1 MPSDSRTA
9 PAHDSRP
16 LPTLAWALFLGMS
29 WTWCIGMFLPVL
41 MVRELGFWGWVIFA
55 VPNVLGAGAMGWV
68 LRDTATSERL
78 VREHSSACAAFSAVT
93 ILFQV
98 TFAGWVVAALVGKWG
113 GLLFLGTIL
122 VTVASGRWVR
132 RGEWITALLVFL
144 TSLSAFW
151 LAVRWGSDL
160 PFAGIPMP
168 RLQPGGAP
176 AGAGHPLSGLLYL
189 APVCV
194 FGFLLCP
201 YLDLTFHRARQ
212 RTSPRA
218 GAVAFAVGFG
228 GPFLLMIV
236 FTFWYARLLAP
247 LAAGQPATFLPERL
261 RWAIAA
267 HMAVQLG
274 YTVGVHWA
282 ALGWRPPF
290 TDAAKVAGGLLG
302 FVAGLVPQAL
312 GLFADHL
319 APTRLSRG
327 ELVYRG
333 FLAFYGLIFP
343 AYAWLCMLPTPDGSG
358 LTRRKLRVFAAAV
371 IAAGPM
377 FWLGFIER
385 KMIWLLPGLA
395 VVLLARLLLLRSDSA
410 KSSRASLPRAAGIDS
425 RR

>member
-1 MPSDSRTA
+1 MADAAVLELRAVEGFYGESQVLHGVDLTVQRGEIV
-9 PAHDSRP
+9 
-16 LPTLAWALFLGMS
+16 TL
-29 WTWCIGMFLPVL
+29 IGRNGAGKTTTLRAVMGILRQRRGSVRVMGQETIGFLPEKIA
-41 MVRELGFWGWVIFA
+41 RLGVGYVPEERGIFA
-55 VPNVLGAGAMGWV
+55 SLNVI
-68 LRDTATSERL
+68 EN
-78 VREHSSACAAFSAVT
+78 
-93 ILFQV
+93 
-98 TFAGWVVAALVGKWG
+98 
-113 GLLFLGTIL
+113 LL
-122 VTVASGRWVR
+122 
-132 RGEWITALLVFL
+132 
-144 TSLSAFW
+144 
-151 LAVRWGSDL
+151 L
-160 PFAGIPMP
+160 PP
-168 RLQPGGAP
+168 RLKPGGAP

-290 TDAAKVAGGLLG
+290 TDAAKVGGGLFG

-319 APTRLSRG
+319 ASTRLSRG
-327 ELVYRG
+327 ELVYRA
-333 FLAFYGLIFP
+333 FLAFYGLVFP
-343 AYAWLCMLPTPDGSG
+343 AYVWLCMVPTPDGSG